1 VIQCVIMSS
10 YDVYF
15 SGYMA
20 PEYASR
26 GLYSIKIDVFGFGVL
41 ALVIISGRKN
51 RILECW
57 DQSSALAG
65 IDRRFLLGST
75 VGSYR
80 RLLLGSTVGCK
91 VSSANGNCTRR
102 FGAAERHTFS
112 VFLIAI

>member
-51 RILECW
+51 RILEQQG
-57 DQSSALAG
+57 D
-65 IDRRFLLGST
+65 T
-75 VGSYR
+75 VGN
-80 RLLLGSTVGCK
+80 LVQD
-91 VSSANGNCTRR
+91 VSESSFQALPI
-102 FGAAERHTFS
+102 FYILHP
-112 VFLIAI
+112 